1 VIAVGGTDDAGPWK
15 FDAEVTGNAIAVDFV
30 AVFVYQY
37 GLNAG

>member
-1 VIAVGGTDDAGPWK
+1 MIAVGCADDAWPWE
-15 FDAEVTGNAIAVDFV
+15 FDAEVTGYAIAVDFV